1 MARGVSPL
9 DQDGRIGVAARTARS
24 ECSELARNI
33 RVNGVAPGGMP
44 TDLRGPR
51 ALGLGDTYGRR
62 CRSTRRRGGRGR
74 VERPVVGE
82 EPKEVIPR
90 LRSEGRAGLRRR
102 EESLTAEPSVTNDRC
117 HEGERA

>member
-9 DQDGRIGVAARTARS
+9 DQDGRIGEVAVRTARS

-51 ALGLGDTYGRR
+51 ALGLGDTSMGVDAGRR
-62 CRSTRRRGGRGR
+62 D
-74 VERPVVGE
+74 VEAAVGA
-82 EPKEVIPR
+82 
-90 LRSEGRAGLRRR
+90 L
-102 EESLTAEPSVTNDRC
+102 NDRSSVKN
-117 HEGERA
+117 RRK